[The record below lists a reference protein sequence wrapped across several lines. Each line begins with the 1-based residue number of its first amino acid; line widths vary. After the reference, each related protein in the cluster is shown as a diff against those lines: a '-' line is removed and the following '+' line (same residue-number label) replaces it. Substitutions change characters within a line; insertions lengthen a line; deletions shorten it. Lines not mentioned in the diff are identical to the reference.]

1 MSNKKTRHREESSR
15 HKNQGGFTM
24 IEAIVAIFVL
34 TIGLMGTMAA
44 ITYALEF
51 GSISRNVGSAKSVIV
66 AAIEEVETLRNAQR
80 LNFRQIA
87 NAGKVDNAEATNQFD
102 GFSVGFKPVSTKPGP
117 DGVNGTND
125 DLTALGSDGT
135 YKTSNPGADG
145 KFGTSDDPIDTSL
158 VRSGY
163 MRQITVTDLS
173 DSLKKI
179 EVKVKYLG
187 REGKQGEIT
196 GVSYLNDDARVNR

>member
-1 MSNKKTRHREESSR
+1 
-15 HKNQGGFTM
+15 M

-66 AAIEEVETLRNAQR
+66 ATIEEVETLRNAQR
-80 LNFRQIA
+80 LNFRQVA
-87 NAGKVDNAEATNQFD
+87 NVGKVDNAESTNQFN
-102 GFSVGFKPVSTKPGP
+102 GFSEGFKQVSLKPGA
-117 DGVNGTND
+117 DGVNGTDD
-125 DLTALGSDGT
+125 DLA
-135 YKTSNPGADG
+135 TSAGADG
-145 KFGTSDDPIDTSL
+145 AYGTKDDVIDTTR

-163 MRQITVTDLS
+163 MRQITVSDLS

-187 REGKQGEIT
+187 RAGKQGEIT